1 MRSTDSVVSVGLPV
15 RNGADRIEAAVK
27 SVLSQDHD
35 NLELVICDNASTDD
49 TEEVCRALAAQDSR
63 IVYQRHV
70 ENIGILNNF
79 QSTLRVATGNFF
91 RWMGDDDWLAR
102 ECISKC
108 LDVFAADEDLIMV
121 TNQFE
126 YIDPDGRAQTETYI
140 GSEFRS
146 QRPTARLSEM
156 LRLLNESHLLIDPE
170 YGLFRREPLLR
181 IDRRN
186 ILNDDQIF
194 ATRAAIAGRW
204 GHVPEVLARRSFRF
218 ERPPILARKLG
229 VPMWQ
234 ARFMNTIQ
242 CVEMLRW
249 LGKSDLDAR
258 ELRRARIAV
267 GRFYLR
273 RQQIVISRRA
283 RKLLHL
289 GRTASIPLLTP
300 FPDLV
305 GSVTIT

>member
-1 MRSTDSVVSVGLPV
+1 MRCTDSLVSVGLPV
-15 RNGADRIEAAVK
+15 RNGADRVAAAVK
-27 SVLSQDHD
+27 SVLTQDHEH
-35 NLELVICDNASTDD
+35 LELVICDNASTDD
-49 TEEVCRALAAQDSR
+49 TEEVCRALAAQDRR
-63 IVYQRHV
+63 IVYRRHD

-79 QSTLRVATGNFF
+79 QSTLRFATGDFF
-91 RWMGDDDWLAR
+91 RWMGDDDWLAS
-102 ECISKC
+102 ECISRC
-108 LDVFAADEDLIMV
+108 LDVFAADEDLFMV

-126 YIDPDGRAQTETYI
+126 YVGPDGCAQTETYT
-140 GSEFRS
+140 GSGFRS
-146 QRPTARLSEM
+146 PRPTARLDEI

-194 ATRAAIAGRW
+194 ATKAALAGRW
-204 GHVPEVLARRSFRF
+204 GHVPEVLARRSFKF

-234 ARFMNTIQ
+234 ARFVNTLQ

-249 LGKSDLDAR
+249 LGQSDLDAH
-258 ELRRARIAV
+258 ERRCARIAV
-267 GRFYLR
+267 GRFYLK
-273 RQQIVISRRA
+273 RQQIVISRRT

-289 GRTASIPLLTP
+289 AQAASVPLLVP
-300 FPDLV
+300 SPDWAS
-305 GSVTIT
+305 SVTIS